1 MIPHAWLRVV
11 DMLRSALLRSMVMLE
26 AGAYMHWYE
35 AYGVSAVEFDE
46 AYRVIGCVIAAYDD
60 YGGV

>member
-1 MIPHAWLRVV
+1 
-11 DMLRSALLRSMVMLE
+11 MLRSALLRSMVMLE